1 MAGEVNLVATLSKD
15 AVPVTGQPQLV
26 YALLEILPTE
36 AMAAAQMPLNLSLVL
51 DVSGSMGG
59 EKIQRLKDAV
69 GYVIDLL
76 APEDFLS
83 IIAFNHNT
91 RTLVK
96 SQQAPSARDKDA
108 LKRVVQGLDADG
120 GTQMAPALR
129 AGLAEVRKQK
139 SPERIQR
146 VVVLT
151 DGQTNGEADCRRAA
165 EEAGRE
171 EIPILGFGIGADW
184 NEELLIEIGAKSG
197 GRADY
202 IAQAH
207 EIGPYFQNAVQA
219 MQAAVVQNAVLTLRL
234 AAGVAPRK
242 VWRVVPL
249 IADLGYGPLADR
261 SVTVPLGELEK
272 GQGQALLIE
281 LMLPER
287 PAGNYR
293 IAQAEVAYDVRLL
306 NLVQEKVRADL
317 ILSFTLDPAL
327 ARLSNPRVM
336 NVVEKVT
343 AFKLQT
349 RALEEAQAG
358 DHAGATQ
365 KLRAAAT
372 ILLNQGDTE
381 LARTVQLEADKLEQ
395 QGQMTAEGLKT
406 IKFKST
412 KTVRLG

>member
-1 MAGEVNLVATLSKD
+1 MAGEVNLVATLSRD

-26 YALLEILPTE
+26 YALLEILPAE

-76 APEDFLS
+76 APGDFLS
-83 IIAFNHNT
+83 IVTFNHNT
-91 RTLVK
+91 RTLVE
-96 SQQAPSARDKDA
+96 SQQAPNPKDKDA
-108 LKRVVQGLDADG
+108 LKRIVHKLDADG

-129 AGLAEVRKQK
+129 AGLAEVRKQR

-165 EEAGRE
+165 DEAGRA
-171 EIPILGFGIGADW
+171 EIPILGLGIGADW
-184 NEELLIEIGAKSG
+184 NEDLLIEIGAKSG

-207 EIGPYFQNAVQA
+207 EIGPYFQSAVQA

-234 AAGVAPRK
+234 AAGVSPRK

-249 IADLGYGPLADR
+249 IADLGYGPIADR
-261 SVTVPLGELEK
+261 SITVPLGELEK
-272 GQGQALLIE
+272 DQGQALLVE

-293 IAQAEVAYDVRLL
+293 IAQAEVAYDVLL
-306 NLVQEKVRADL
+306 FNLVQEKVRADL

-327 ARLSNPRVM
+327 ARLSNARVM

-349 RALEEAQAG
+349 RALEMAQAG
-358 DHAGATQ
+358 DQAGATQ

-372 ILLNQGDTE
+372 ILLNQGDAE

-406 IKFKST
+406 IKFKSG